1 MSTRSEISFAINAL
15 IIITTIYAQDFR
27 DEVGDK
33 RMGRRTIAIVW
44 PEGSRISIFMV
55 LVGWSV
61 GLSWACE
68 LGSFFSVPFCVL
80 AMFVGLRFLRK
91 RTKEADQRSY
101 RYYNV
106 RLVNRSVIGSGLTF
120 CRLADMACCCASRT
134 CPCDRIYALT
144 VMIHLIWHVDFF
156 QVRYLFPVSLHRRG
170 SSETYS
176 DVH

>member
-1 MSTRSEISFAINAL
+1 
-15 IIITTIYAQDFR
+15 
-27 DEVGDK
+27 
-33 RMGRRTIAIVW
+33 
-44 PEGSRISIFMV
+44 MV

-106 RLVNRSVIGSGLTF
+106 RLLTE
-120 CRLADMACCCASRT
+120 
-134 CPCDRIYALT
+134 AL
-144 VMIHLIWHVDFF
+144 
-156 QVRYLFPVSLHRRG
+156 
-170 SSETYS
+170 S
-176 DVH
+176 DQA